1 MISWAQNS
9 WLQGLLTALAFFIG
23 ACTSILCGYLGMRVA
38 VYSNVRTTIAA
49 MRPGYEDSFNTA
61 MRAGNFMGYFLTS
74 FGIFMLYSV
83 LLVFEAVYDQP
94 SDWNIMVNCVA
105 GFGLG
110 GSSVALFGR
119 VGGGIFTKA
128 GYNNNQNRKI

>member
-9 WLQGLLTALAFFIG
+9 WLQGLLTASAFFIG

-38 VYSNVRTTIAA
+38 VYSNVRTTITA
-49 MRPGYEDSFNTA
+49 MRPGYKDSFDTA
-61 MRAGNFMGYFLTS
+61 MRAGNFMGYFLSS

-83 LLVFEAVYDQP
+83 LLVFEVIYDQP
-94 SDWNIMVNCVA
+94 SDWNTMVNCVA

-128 GYNNNQNRKI
+128 GKNYSHIRTI